1 MKRHVPGGPCGF
13 VLLDKPLG
21 PSSHQALSGFKR
33 RFGTGRIGHAGT
45 LDPAAS
51 GLLVCAVG
59 KATRLLNEVEAREKE
74 YLFALRLGLETD
86 SLDLQGA
93 VLRTALVPDPASID
107 WDALLPRFVGNL
119 SQVPPAV
126 SALRVDGVRAYELV
140 RQGKTVELPSRPVT
154 IHSLEML
161 PESHEGDPMFRL
173 RCSKGTYVRSLARDL
188 GEALG
193 SPACVSLLRRT
204 AIGPWRV
211 PDQPL
216 LPDENADPPL
226 LPVAA
231 FLSGWPRF
239 QIGESDR
246 QALRTGKS
254 LTCPLPDTDQALA
267 LDGDEALAAGRVEA
281 GCFRPSLLL
290 IDAQ

>member
-1 MKRHVPGGPCGF
+1 M
-13 VLLDKPLG
+13 
-21 PSSHQALSGFKR
+21 
-33 RFGTGRIGHAGT
+33 
-45 LDPAAS
+45 
-51 GLLVCAVG
+51 CAVG

-74 YLFALRLGLETD
+74 YLFALRLGFETD
-86 SLDLQGA
+86 SLDLQG
-93 VLRTALVPDPASID
+93 VVVRTALAPDPASID
-107 WDALLPRFVGNL
+107 WDALLPRFVGDI

-140 RQGKTVELPSRPVT
+140 RQGKTVELPPRLVT

-161 PESHEGDPMFRL
+161 PESHEGDPVFRL

-216 LPDENADPPL
+216 LPENAELPL

-254 LTCPLPDTDQALA
+254 LTCPLSDTDQALA
-267 LDGDEALAAGRVEA
+267 LDGDEALAAGRVAA
-281 GCFRPSLLL
+281 GIFRPSLLL